1 MNRTATI
8 ASALLV
14 SLLCAVVLF
23 AFIDRAAVA
32 VPFADELKFGG
43 LYAELAK
50 GGVPSLSTLMA
61 SHNGH
66 PYLLLN
72 LLLALT
78 LHFGWSW
85 SWMMY
90 AQVPVLVLA
99 FWVVLRNL
107 ANSTGGGPWPFV
119 AAVGIACSLVTI
131 RLWENLYWGMQISA
145 ALCFLFTVLCFDAAA
160 RYLRDGSGRAAGSTA
175 AWGLLAVL
183 STGAGIFAA
192 LIAAVF
198 VAAAALR
205 ARRARH
211 AWLMAGYAAVA
222 LVLFLSANLISGKY
236 GVGYQSFPW
245 VAGIEHLLRMFA
257 HAFFGMDPQ
266 LNGGLVLGAVVLA
279 GASALLLVA
288 LRRLSAGEDY
298 AFECMLMLLG
308 FALIAS
314 ITYARTK
321 YGVFQPTASRYI
333 LFVVPVA
340 IGCFMLLCRFR
351 SRALLAAACALVIVG
366 TVREARVEWGTAPY
380 RKEGLTAH
388 REGLCGPQP
397 GEQAAPFDARTRALL
412 CRSAHD

>member
-1 MNRTATI
+1 MKRTVTI
-8 ASALLV
+8 VSALLV
-14 SLLCAVVLF
+14 SLLFAAVLF
-23 AFIDRAAVA
+23 AFIARAAVA
-32 VPFADELKFGG
+32 VPFADELKFGA
-43 LYAELAK
+43 LYAELAR
-50 GGVPSLSTLMA
+50 GGMPSLSTLMA

-107 ANSTGGGPWPFV
+107 ANSTGGGAWPFV
-119 AAVGIACSLVTI
+119 AAVGIACSLVTV

-145 ALCFLFTVLCFDAAA
+145 ALCFLFIVLCFDAAA
-160 RYLRDGSGRAAGSTA
+160 RYLREGSGRAAASTA

-198 VAAAALR
+198 VAVAALR
-205 ARRARH
+205 AGRRRH
-211 AWLMAGYAAVA
+211 AWLMAGYAAIA
-222 LVLFLSANLISGKY
+222 LVLFAAANMISGKY

-245 VAGIEHLLRMFA
+245 LAGIEHLLRMFA
-257 HAFFGMDPQ
+257 HAFLALDPQ
-266 LNGGLVLGAVVLA
+266 RNGGLVLGAGVLLA
-279 GASALLLVA
+279 ACVLLGLA
-288 LRRLSAGEDY
+288 LRRLWKGEDY
-298 AFECMLMLLG
+298 AFECMVMLLG
-308 FALIAS
+308 FALIGS

-321 YGVFQPTASRYI
+321 YGIFQPTAPRYI

-340 IGCFMLLCRFR
+340 IACFMLLCRFR
-351 SRALLAAACALVIVG
+351 ARALLAAACVLVLAG
-366 TVREARVEWGTAPY
+366 TVRDARVEWDIAPY
-380 RKEGLTAH
+380 RKVGLTGH
-388 REGLCGPQP
+388 RDALCGPQP
-397 GEQAAPFDARTRALL
+397 GEPAAAFDERTRAFL